1 MQTNQNSTPSNAV
14 VTDQLIE
21 YALLM
26 HNFEDL
32 ERKSLDIPNLFLKK
46 VDHLNLPCYDKLRET
61 LRPKVKAA
69 FETFVSNLH
78 EINQEIKKVGYPDLT
93 AYGKSKK
100 DTKMLINFTIITK
113 KFADSQEDNQDMETN
128 EDTDDESITSD
139 SPPPRPANPPPVNA

>member
-26 HNFEDL
+26 HNFQDL
-32 ERKSLDIPNLFLKK
+32 EQKSVNIPDQFLKK

-113 KFADSQEDNQDMETN
+113 KFADSQEDNQDMETD
-128 EDTDDESITSD
+128 EDTDDESVMSD
-139 SPPPRPANPPPVNA
+139 SPPRPANPPPVNA